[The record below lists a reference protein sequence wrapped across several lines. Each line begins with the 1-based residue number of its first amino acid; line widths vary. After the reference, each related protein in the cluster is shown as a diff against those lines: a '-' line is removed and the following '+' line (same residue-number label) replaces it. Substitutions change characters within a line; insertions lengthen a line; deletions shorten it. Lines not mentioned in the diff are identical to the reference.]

1 MVIYAEDAG
10 DCWKISFAD
19 FGPGVPEEQK
29 VTIFDRF
36 SRGSKGGVKGAGLG
50 LAIAKRVAELHRGE
64 MGVADNKPKGSI
76 FWVKLPKGE

>member
-1 MVIYAEDAG
+1 VIYAEDAG

-19 FGPGVPEEQK
+19 FGPGVPNEQK
-29 VTIFDRF
+29 ATVFDRF

-50 LAIAKRVAELHRGE
+50 LAIAKRVAELHGGE
-64 MGVADNKPKGSI
+64 VGVADNKPKGSI